1 MYDRPNDSRI
11 IGNGRFIYL
20 EMDIIHLLDLIGT
33 FVFAIS
39 GIRAAARADMDIFG
53 ASVVGFVTAIGGG
66 TVRDLLLNNHPI
78 TWMADMTYPLVIL
91 AAVPFTFMM
100 GKRLNNFS
108 KTLFIFD
115 TIGIALFTIIGME
128 KALSFGFNP
137 FIAGLM
143 GMISAVVGGV
153 TRDVLCREIPL
164 IFRKEIYATACLLGA
179 VMFYLGLELNLPDN
193 LNYLITTAVI
203 ISIRTVSVKWG
214 LSLPK
219 MKKA

>member
-1 MYDRPNDSRI
+1 
-11 IGNGRFIYL
+11 
-20 EMDIIHLLDLIGT
+20 MDIIYLLDLIGT

-39 GIRAAARADMDIFG
+39 GIRLASRTDMDIFG

-100 GKRLNNFS
+100 GKKLNNFS

-115 TIGIALFTIIGME
+115 TIGIAMFTIIGME
-128 KALSFGFNP
+128 AALSFGLNP
-137 FIAGLM
+137 FMAGLM

-153 TRDVLCREIPL
+153 TRDVLCREVPL

-179 VMFYLGLELNLPDN
+179 VVFYLGIEIDLPDN

-203 ISIRTVSVKWG
+203 ISIRTVSIKWN

-219 MKKA
+219 MKKV

>member
-1 MYDRPNDSRI
+1 MDL
-11 IGNGRFIYL
+11 IY
-20 EMDIIHLLDLIGT
+20 ILDLIGT

-39 GIRAAARADMDIFG
+39 GIRIASRANMDVFG

-66 TVRDLLLNNHPI
+66 TVRDLLLDSHPI

-91 AAVPFTFMM
+91 AAVPFTFLV
-100 GKRLNNFS
+100 GKRLDNFS
-108 KTLFIFD
+108 KTIFIFD

-128 KALSFGFNP
+128 KALSFGLNP
-137 FIAGLM
+137 FIAGMM

-153 TRDVLCREIPL
+153 TRDVLCREVPL
-164 IFRKEIYATACLLGA
+164 IFRKEIYATACLAGA
-179 VMFYLGLELNLPDN
+179 VIFYLGLVLNLPEN

-203 ISIRTVSVKWG
+203 ITIRTVSIKWN

-219 MKKA
+219 MKKV

>member
-1 MYDRPNDSRI
+1 
-11 IGNGRFIYL
+11 
-20 EMDIIHLLDLIGT
+20 MDIIYLLDLIGT

-39 GIRAAARADMDIFG
+39 GIRIASRTNMDVFG

-66 TVRDLLLNNHPI
+66 TVRDLLLDSHPI

-91 AAVPFTFMM
+91 AAVPFTFLV
-100 GKRLNNFS
+100 GKRLDNYS
-108 KTLFIFD
+108 KTIFIFD

-128 KALSFGFNP
+128 KALSFGLNP
-137 FIAGLM
+137 FMAGMM
-143 GMISAVVGGV
+143 GMISAVVGGI
-153 TRDVLCREIPL
+153 TRDVLCREVPL

-179 VMFYLGLELNLPDN
+179 VVFYLGLELNFPEN

-203 ISIRTVSVKWG
+203 ITIRTVSIKWN

-219 MKKA
+219 MKKV

>member
-1 MYDRPNDSRI
+1 
-11 IGNGRFIYL
+11 
-20 EMDIIHLLDLIGT
+20 MDIIYLLDLIGT

-39 GIRAAARADMDIFG
+39 GIRLAARTDMDIFG

-91 AAVPFTFMM
+91 AAVPFTFLM
-100 GKRLNNFS
+100 GKKLNNFS

-115 TIGIALFTIIGME
+115 TIGIAMFTIIGME
-128 KALSFGFNP
+128 AALSFGLNP
-137 FIAGLM
+137 LMAGLM

-153 TRDVLCREIPL
+153 TRDVLCREVPL

-179 VMFYLGLELNLPDN
+179 VVFYLGIELNLPEN

-214 LSLPK
+214 WSLPK
-219 MKKA
+219 MRKV

>member
-1 MYDRPNDSRI
+1 
-11 IGNGRFIYL
+11 
-20 EMDIIHLLDLIGT
+20 MDIIYLLDLIGT

-39 GIRAAARADMDIFG
+39 GIRLAARTDMDVFG

-66 TVRDLLLNNHPI
+66 TVRDLLLNSHPI
-78 TWMADMTYPLVIL
+78 TWMADMTYPMVIL
-91 AAVPFTFMM
+91 AAVPFTFLM
-100 GKRLNNFS
+100 GKKLNNFS

-115 TIGIALFTIIGME
+115 TIGIAMFTIIGTE
-128 KALSFGFNP
+128 KALSFGLNP
-137 FIAGLM
+137 FMAGTM

-153 TRDVLCREIPL
+153 IRDVLCREVPL

-179 VMFYLGLELNLPDN
+179 VAFYVGHQVELPDN

-203 ISIRTVSVKWG
+203 ITIRTVSVKKG

-219 MKKA
+219 MKERV

>member
-1 MYDRPNDSRI
+1 
-11 IGNGRFIYL
+11 
-20 EMDIIHLLDLIGT
+20 MDIIHLLDLIGT

-39 GIRAAARADMDIFG
+39 GIRVAARADMDIFG

-78 TWMADMTYPLVIL
+78 TWMADMTYPIVIL
-91 AAVPFTFMM
+91 AALPFTFLM
-100 GKRLNNFS
+100 GKKLKNFS

-115 TIGIALFTIIGME
+115 TIGIAMFTIIGME
-128 KALSFGFNP
+128 KALAVGLNP

-179 VMFYLGLELNLPDN
+179 VVFYLGLELKLPDN
-193 LNYLITTAVI
+193 INYLITTAVI
-203 ISIRTVSVKWG
+203 ISIRTLSIKWNWAF
-214 LSLPK
+214 PK

>member
-1 MYDRPNDSRI
+1 M
-11 IGNGRFIYL
+11 
-20 EMDIIHLLDLIGT
+20 DLIYFIDLLGT

-39 GIRAAARADMDIFG
+39 GIRLAARADMDIFG

-66 TVRDLLLNNHPI
+66 TVRDLLLDSHPI
-78 TWMADMTYPLVIL
+78 TWMADMTYPVVIL
-91 AAVPFTFMM
+91 AAVPFTFLMA
-100 GKRLNNFS
+100 KKLDNFS
-108 KTLFIFD
+108 KALFIFD

-128 KALSFGFNP
+128 KALLFGLNP
-137 FIAGLM
+137 FMAGMM
-143 GMISAVVGGV
+143 GMISAVVGGI

-179 VMFYLGLELNLPDN
+179 VIFYLGIELNLPEN

-203 ISIRTVSVKWG
+203 ITIRTVSVKWG

-219 MKKA
+219 MKG

>member
-1 MYDRPNDSRI
+1 
-11 IGNGRFIYL
+11 
-20 EMDIIHLLDLIGT
+20 MDIIYLLDLIGT

-39 GIRAAARADMDIFG
+39 GIRLAARTNMDIFG

-91 AAVPFTFMM
+91 AAVPFTFLM
-100 GKRLNNFS
+100 GKKLKNFS

-115 TIGIALFTIIGME
+115 TIGIAMFTIIGME
-128 KALSFGFNP
+128 KALSFGLNP
-137 FIAGLM
+137 FLAGMM
-143 GMISAVVGGV
+143 GMISAVVGGII
-153 TRDVLCREIPL
+153 RDVLCREVPL

-179 VMFYLGLELNLPDN
+179 VVFYVGLELNLPEN

-203 ISIRTVSVKWG
+203 ITIRTVSIRYN

-219 MKKA
+219 MKG